1 MLEKGCEALLGYHR
15 TMDKLVN
22 LECLWL
28 LSKGFRMFK
37 ENNNRIG
44 LKRRII
50 R

>member
-1 MLEKGCEALLGYHR
+1 
-15 TMDKLVN
+15 MDKLVN

-37 ENNNRIG
+37 ENNNIIG